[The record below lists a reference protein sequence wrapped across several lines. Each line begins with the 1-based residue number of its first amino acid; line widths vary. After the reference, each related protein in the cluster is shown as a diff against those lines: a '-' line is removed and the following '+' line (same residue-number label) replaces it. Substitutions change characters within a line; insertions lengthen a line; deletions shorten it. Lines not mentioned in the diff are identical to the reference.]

1 MCQSRLE
8 ADRFI
13 SGTTLSANI
22 LYLFIYFLFI
32 MAHKCKCNDL
42 WYDDN
47 ILRVFIFYSLSTR
60 GHSAKF
66 RVGTNLLIQ
75 AESAE
80 HKWVN
85 EKVHKQLCFC
95 FLCLKK
101 QKISADILKYQIFK
115 SPNICIGPKY
125 LVSVRQSRYTCCP
138 WIASTSLLAVLVS
151 LKKYILIKK
160 HHSSYL

>member
-85 EKVHKQLCFC
+85 EKVHKTTLLLFFYVWKNRKYQRIYWNIRYLNHQISVLVLNILYLLGRADTHVVHELLLL
-95 FLCLKK
+95 LCL
-101 QKISADILKYQIFK
+101 QF
-115 SPNICIGPKY
+115 
-125 LVSVRQSRYTCCP
+125 
-138 WIASTSLLAVLVS
+138 
-151 LKKYILIKK
+151 
-160 HHSSYL
+160 

>member
-1 MCQSRLE
+1 
-8 ADRFI
+8 
-13 SGTTLSANI
+13 
-22 LYLFIYFLFI
+22 

-80 HKWVN
+80 HKRVN
-85 EKVHKQLCFC
+85 EKVHKTTLLLF
-95 FLCLKK
+95 FMSEKTEN
-101 QKISADILKYQIFK
+101 ISGYIEISDI
-115 SPNICIGPKY
+115 
-125 LVSVRQSRYTCCP
+125 
-138 WIASTSLLAVLVS
+138 
-151 LKKYILIKK
+151 
-160 HHSSYL
+160 